1 MKASLHNHRQAPR
14 KMRLVADSVRGKRV
28 DDVLTTL
35 SFMPKKAAEP
45 LKKLIE
51 SALANA
57 RVKDV
62 NLSAA
67 DLMVKTITVDKGI
80 TMTRYMPRAF
90 GRASPIKKIA
100 SHVKLE
106 LGPYTKKGSKKVKEG
121 EAAETKP
128 KAAPTKRVAKKKAE

>member
-1 MKASLHNHRQAPR
+1 
-14 KMRLVADSVRGKRV
+14 MRLVADSIRGKRV
-28 DDVLTTL
+28 DDVLVTL

-51 SALANA
+51 SAVANA

-62 NLSAA
+62 NLTPA
-67 DLMVKTITVDKGI
+67 DLMVKTITVDKGL

-106 LGPYTKKGSKKVKEG
+106 LGAYVAKGTKATATAEASEEKPKKVAK
-121 EAAETKP
+121 
-128 KAAPTKRVAKKKAE
+128 KRVAKKKAE